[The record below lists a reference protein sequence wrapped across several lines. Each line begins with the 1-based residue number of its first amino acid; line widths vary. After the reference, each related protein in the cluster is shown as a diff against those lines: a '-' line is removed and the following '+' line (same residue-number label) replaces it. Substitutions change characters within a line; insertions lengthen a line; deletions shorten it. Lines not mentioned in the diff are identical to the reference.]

1 VKLRLKPI
9 RHAQLTTRRF
19 EAKLHWQPVVKP
31 NSLILPLGHLQRSH
45 QSSQRSP
52 VSGQ

>member
-19 EAKLHWQPVVKP
+19 EAKLHWQAAEK
-31 NSLILPLGHLQRSH
+31 
-45 QSSQRSP
+45 RSP
-52 VSGQ
+52 RQVSKKASEQVGLIP